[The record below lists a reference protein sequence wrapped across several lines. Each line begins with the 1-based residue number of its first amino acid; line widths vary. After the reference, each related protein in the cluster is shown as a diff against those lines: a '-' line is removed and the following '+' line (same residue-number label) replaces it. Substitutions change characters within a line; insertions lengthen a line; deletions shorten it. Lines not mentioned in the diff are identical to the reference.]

1 MEIRMPVFNIA
12 TVNVEGTDL
21 VMIILDAA
29 FGAKS
34 PQAQNEILME
44 FQNKAIAAGYKG
56 HVIPVWSSAAGKINF
71 MAPRNLHPFFNTIT
85 PQYIAEHFRKQLTW

>member
-1 MEIRMPVFNIA
+1 MPVFNVA

-21 VMIILDAA
+21 VMIILDAS

-34 PQAQNEILME
+34 PQLQTEILME
-44 FQNKAIAAGYKG
+44 FQTKANAAGYKG

-71 MAPRNLHPFFNTIT
+71 MAPRNLHPFFNSIT
-85 PQYIAEHFRKQLTW
+85 PQYIAEHFRKQLVW

>member
-1 MEIRMPVFNIA
+1 MPTFNIA

-21 VMIILDAA
+21 VMIILDPS

-34 PQAQNEILME
+34 PQAQSEILME
-44 FQNKAIAAGYKG
+44 FQNKATAAGHKG

-85 PQYIAEHFRKQLTW
+85 PQYIAEHFRKQLSW